1 MYYDEFGGEVMSP
14 ERIEEIRK
22 AKEAEKAAAEAGT
35 DVDPD
40 EAGGAATEEEGK
52 KKKKKK

>member
-1 MYYDEFGGEVMSP
+1 MSP

-52 KKKKKK
+52 KKKKKKK